1 MLHAMT
7 HQSRVEN
14 ERCDFNHICFVDTHI
29 HVKHF
34 FKLIFRY
41 IRAEHYRYRFTKI
54 NSKEA
59 KAGKWWKRTK
69 IGNYLPP
76 ISLESV
82 KHFMKQMDYTL
93 PRIRKMRK
101 H

>member
-1 MLHAMT
+1 MRDVILIIFALL
-7 HQSRVEN
+7 
-14 ERCDFNHICFVDTHI
+14 
-29 HVKHF
+29 KHTYTLNVF
-34 FKLIFRY
+34 FLLIFRY